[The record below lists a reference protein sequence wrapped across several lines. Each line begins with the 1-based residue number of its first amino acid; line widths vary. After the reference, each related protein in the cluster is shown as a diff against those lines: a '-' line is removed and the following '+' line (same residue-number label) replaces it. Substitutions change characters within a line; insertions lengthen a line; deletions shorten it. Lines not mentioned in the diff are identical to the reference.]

1 MSQANNLLSMLADPG
16 TQHTHAMADSDPYF
30 VIDPN
35 TRIMSNGSN
44 EPIRIMQY
52 DHNSVVL
59 TFELPRFVDGHDMM
73 LCNRVLVHWNNISEF
88 TIDERAE
95 STDIYDLRIN
105 PKDKSTVV
113 CSWTVS
119 RNSTQYAGN
128 LSFLVQYKCVEND
141 VTTYEWHTDIY
152 TNAEIRQGR
161 SNSEQSVIEYTEV
174 IEQWYNRLFGEG
186 KDSVIADIATAAE
199 AQKASIAVKGEEVLA
214 TIPEEYTET
223 YNMAKFATRTRAN
236 AIVVTAE
243 GDSVRVDDS
252 SDDNLRGLHVY
263 GRTTQLKTFGTQLLN
278 IPDAASKI
286 DRGLTQVISNGAC
299 IVSGWANS
307 NASFNLTLAG
317 SYSGTTTLFTLEPG
331 TYTATDCIIST
342 YDGTTRT
349 DYTDTFAITKEINV
363 TWVSTRSYGASE
375 QVNETTYPM
384 LNVGSAALPWAPY
397 SGGAMSPSPEWPQ
410 ELVSVENTT
419 VRIHGKNL
427 LEPKGVEGAGYT
439 AIVNADGSVTITGA
453 ANTTNAIYLTIAAP
467 STSKPLRLNR
477 NKRYF
482 MWGESSNGLTIGTKT
497 QDSNGNPQWSDTT
510 NWTKHLG
517 TDFMDIVQIYVESRD
532 HEIGDTS
539 LCGTY
544 HFQLE
549 EGDSFTGFEGYKT
562 AQEIAIPYTLH
573 AVPVESG
580 GTYTDANGQQW
591 VADEIDFERGVHI
604 QRVGVQTFNNAFE
617 FINLSSLD
625 GSGVFYCGLSGYDPS
640 SYTLGM
646 LSDQFKFKGYDIH
659 NAGAVGHLTSGEF
672 SYIRN
677 PTAGA
682 RIYFAV
688 DGVTNKEEATSWLAI
703 NQPTVY
709 FPLKNY
715 IETPLTEE
723 ELFAFSKLHS
733 NATVTTAMNSENA
746 YIGLVYNA
754 DTKTYFENTAASP
767 ERIQAAVD
775 AWLTKHFS
783 DAEGVSF

>member
-141 VTTYEWHTDIY
+141 ITTYEWHTDIY
-152 TNAEIRQGR
+152 TNTEIRPGR
-161 SNSEQSVIEYTEV
+161 NNSEQSVIEYTEV

-199 AQKASIAVKGEEVLA
+199 AQKASIAIKGEEVLA

-243 GDSVRVDDS
+243 GESVIATDS
-252 SDDNLRGLHVY
+252 SDDYLRGLHVY
-263 GRTTQLKTFGTQLLN
+263 GRTEQVNTIGAQLFDGT
-278 IPDAASKI
+278 KI
-286 DRGLTQVISNGAC
+286 A
-299 IVSGWANS
+299 
-307 NASFNLTLAG
+307 NLTGQGITMENDGLG
-317 SYSGTTTLFTLEPG
+317 RIYFYGTSTSSFSSVNVAINDLPPG
-331 TYTATDCIIST
+331 TYTISGEIPEKAYFYVRATLS
-342 YDGTTRT
+342 DGTLKYYKAPSTFTLDGTET
-349 DYTDTFAITKEINV
+349 DILGYIYGHQGG
-363 TWVSTRSYGASE
+363 VSFSGES
-375 QVNETTYPM
+375 VCPM
-384 LNVGSAALPWAPY
+384 LNAGSAALPWEPY
-397 SGGAMSPSPEWPQ
+397 SGGLISPCPEWPQ
-410 ELVSVENTT
+410 KLTNIEEPTVELYGRNLFNQNGEFESKSSTFTLTAHANHGEITINGTSSIGYGTLQTDLPLGVFKKGETYRLSRV
-419 VRIHGKNL
+419 GKNFHVGFWFYNKDNVNVGSL
-427 LEPKGVEGAGYT
+427 TTENVIPIT
-439 AIVNADGSVTITGA
+439 IPDNADHMSFFYA
-453 ANTTNAIYLTIAAP
+453 
-467 STSKPLRLNR
+467 
-477 NKRYF
+477 
-482 MWGESSNGLTIGTKT
+482 GLTPETEV
-497 QDSNGNPQWSDTT
+497 SLVERFMLN
-510 NWTKHLG
+510 LG
-517 TDFMDIVQIYVESRD
+517 TEALPWEPSV
-532 HEIGDTS
+532 
-539 LCGTY
+539 
-544 HFQLE
+544 
-549 EGDSFTGFEGYKT
+549 DS
-562 AQEIAIPYTLH
+562 QSIALNYTLH

-580 GTYTDANGQQW
+580 GTYTNANGQQW

-646 LSDQFKFKGYDIH
+646 LSDQFKFKGYDTH

-746 YIGLVYNA
+746 YMGLVYNA